1 VEIPKVELT
10 TIDPATGATTAIG
23 ETGFSAVQGP
33 SLAIDRATGTLWGVL
48 RDGRLFTVDAA
59 SGRATPVEGV
69 MVTTERDRAQPLNLA
84 IRPASCSQ
92 PETTTTTA
100 PPPVETT
107 TTTDPPATTTTAP
120 PARAATPVPAQPN
133 FTG

>member
-1 VEIPKVELT
+1 VPSSVGLSAEAGQEAGWQEIGS
-10 TIDPATGATTAIG
+10 IGAGRPA
-23 ETGFSAVQGP
+23 
-33 SLAIDRATGTLWGVL
+33 
-48 RDGRLFTVDAA
+48 
-59 SGRATPVEGV
+59 
-69 MVTTERDRAQPLNLA
+69 VTTERDRAQPGNLA
-84 IRPASCSQ
+84 ILPASCSQ

-100 PPPVETT
+100 PAPVETT